1 LSNVEVFVLFVS
13 EMIRKR
19 VKHLKRKIAM
29 QVVVTGSIA
38 YDYLMS
44 FPGKFVDA
52 IVVNKIEKISLSF
65 LVNSLKRQRGGIA
78 PNIAYTMALLGGRP
92 KIMATAGKDF
102 SEYRAWLDEHGV
114 DTSSIVEIED
124 EFCAS
129 FFVNTDEDFNQIA
142 SFYPGAMA
150 HAGILTFAEFAPEA
164 ELAVIT
170 PNDPDAMQAYV
181 AECQSR
187 GLNYVFDPSQQ
198 TVRMNGKE
206 LRSGLTGCF
215 LLTANEYEFS
225 LIQQKTG
232 LSEADI
238 LDCAGGLLV
247 TKGADGSW
255 FLMDGQ
261 EEHIPAVPPDCL
273 VDPTG
278 AGDAYRAGLLRGIQL
293 GLPPRIAGRIGALA
307 ATYALEHIGSQKHSF
322 TPAEFV
328 CRFRQHFDDEG
339 ALDVLLESRD

>member
-1 LSNVEVFVLFVS
+1 
-13 EMIRKR
+13 
-19 VKHLKRKIAM
+19 M
-29 QVVVTGSIA
+29 QIVVTGSIA

-44 FPGKFVDA
+44 FPGKFTDA
-52 IVVNKIEKISLSF
+52 IVASKIEKISLSF

-102 SEYRAWLDEHGV
+102 TEYRAWLDEQGV
-114 DTSSIVEIED
+114 DTSGIVEIED

-150 HAGILTFAEFAPEA
+150 HAGILTFAEHAPEA

-170 PNDPDAMQAYV
+170 PNDPGAMQAYV
-181 AECQSR
+181 AECKSR
-187 GLNYVFDPSQQ
+187 GLDYVFDPSQQ
-198 TVRMNGKE
+198 TVRMSGQE
-206 LRSGLTGCF
+206 LYEGLDGCF
-215 LLTANEYEFS
+215 LLTANDYEFS

-232 LSEADI
+232 LGKQEI
-238 LDCAGGLLV
+238 LNRVGGLLV
-247 TKGADGSW
+247 TQGADGSS
-255 FLMDGQ
+255 LIINGA
-261 EEHIPAVPPDCL
+261 EETIPAATPDEL

-293 GLPPRIAGRIGALA
+293 GLPWPIAGRMGALA
-307 ATYALEHIGSQKHSF
+307 ATYVLEQVGSQKHSF

-339 ALDVLLESRD
+339 ALDVLLESETKRLGD